1 MTVTCSKL
9 FAAEPGFTVSMF
21 QVGIFLFSFFPLFSF
36 GLLDSLPIKSQ
47 FHIVQSANAVLS
59 IFICS
64 VSGGMAEAKMSPQ
77 KVADIQVII
86 QFQIIYWE

>member
-21 QVGIFLFSFFPLFSF
+21 QVGIFLPLFSF

-59 IFICS
+59 TFVCS
-64 VSGGMAEAKMSPQ
+64 VSGGMAEAKMSPRKLQ
-77 KVADIQVII
+77 TSK
-86 QFQIIYWE
+86 